1 MEKIAIEKLQKKL
14 NEEYADVGTITISDA
29 SQALVMPKEI
39 QFVESIMEFTQAL
52 DSDEPIV
59 VAQDSYG
66 YYLIDGYHRLKK
78 HLENRDTAISVI
90 VLEDYELER
99 LDDNLFD
106 FISRLVGKTI
116 CALDNY
122 TFSVD
127 GRLFYIKTNEG
138 CGGCGNGWSDL
149 KILPEFISKGI
160 KIQDVRMEPPTG
172 DSEDEDVYDDEYDL
186 YINGKLFARVDAGWG
201 NGYYGGDFD
210 IIKSSF

>member
-1 MEKIAIEKLQKKL
+1 MNKIAIDKLQEKLNK
-14 NEEYADVGTITISDA
+14 EYAGVGTITISDA
-29 SQALVMPKEI
+29 SQAIVMPKEI
-39 QFVESIMEFTQAL
+39 HFIESIMKFTQAL

-59 VAQDSYG
+59 VAQDAYG

-78 HLENRDTAISVI
+78 HLENRDTAINVI
-90 VLEDYELER
+90 VLDGYRLER
-99 LDDNLFD
+99 LDDSLFD

-122 TFSVD
+122 TLSVD

-149 KILPEFISKGI
+149 KILPEFISKEI
-160 KIQDVRMEPPTG
+160 KINDVRAYK
-172 DSEDEDVYDDEYDL
+172 DEDYYDDNYDL
-186 YINGKLFARVDAGWG
+186 YINDKLFAKVDTGWG